1 VATIGYSVGSNW
13 GSGFIGNMTVPGGS
27 NGLHGWTLEFD
38 AGFDITN
45 IWNAVIVSHVGN
57 HYVIGNA
64 DWNANVAAGG
74 QASFG
79 FQATTSGGNTAAG
92 NLVLDNPSAP
102 PHQVP
107 PTLSVGDASFA
118 EGSAAAPGHGAF
130 TVTLSAASS
139 SPVTVHYAT
148 QDGTA
153 QAGSDYVAQE
163 GTLTF
168 AAGETQKTI
177 TVAAIGDGTVE
188 ADETFGVQLSS
199 PTGAT
204 LARASAT
211 GTIVNDDTAPL
222 PVLSI
227 ADTSIVEGNPGAG
240 GPGWF
245 STSGNQIVD
254 GAGHSVQI
262 AGVNWF
268 GFESSTLAPHGLWA
282 RGYKDMMNQMVQ
294 LGFNTIRLP
303 FSSDTLHSTAAP
315 NGIDFS
321 RNPDL
326 QGLSALQIMD
336 KIVAYAGQ
344 VGLRVILDHHRSDS
358 GPGTSPNG
366 LWYDAQHSDAQWV
379 ADWQMLAERY
389 AGNPTVI
396 GADLHNEPYNGNWG
410 SGGPN
415 DWAAAA
421 ERAGN
426 AIGAVNPNWLI
437 FVEGIGTYQ
446 GQSYWWGGNLMG
458 VKDRPIQLDVANK
471 FVYSAHDYPDS
482 VYAQPWFQ
490 GDNFAAGLPAK
501 FDQMWGY
508 IYKQGI
514 APVYLGEFGTNL
526 VDPKDTP
533 WFQAITR
540 YLGGD
545 FNNDG
550 TKDIPGG
557 QQGISWTYWSW
568 NPNSG
573 DTGGI
578 LADDWQTVKQAKVDT
593 LKPIEF
599 DLGSAAGAQPHADFV
614 VTLSAPATETV
625 TVTWA
630 TVPGTAG
637 ATDFQSANGTLTF
650 APGEQRKTISIA
662 ITPDTVKEGNEQFSV
677 VLKSPVGATIG
688 RATAIATIIDDDS
701 TPALPTLAIADASFH
716 EGTTS
721 APGRG
726 SFTVS
731 LSAAASSP
739 VSVRYA
745 TQDGTAIAGRNYVAQ
760 SGSLTFAAGETQ
772 KTITIAAIDDLA
784 ATPNQSFSLVLSAP
798 SGATLAHGSATGTI
812 IIDDAAPLPS
822 NGLHSELAVVDSW
835 NSGFNANVSLR
846 NDAAAATNGWQIAID
861 MPNQIGDIWNARII
875 SHTGTHYVIGNA
887 DWNGQIAHNAAT
899 SFGFVAS
906 GALDL
911 AAIHIEESNPPAP
924 PGGSTPTPVT
934 PTTWDLSAMF
944 SPYIDMAMPADAD
957 LPAISRASGIE
968 HFTLAFMLA
977 SDHGIGWQGVGGI
990 TDDVLSNGSTILQ
1003 QVQAVQSAGGHVTI
1017 SFGGAAGQEAALTA
1031 SSASQLQA
1039 EYQSVIDR
1047 YHLDTID
1054 FDIEGAAEFN
1064 QASLAL
1070 RDQAIVGLQA
1080 ANPGLK
1086 VSLTLPV
1093 LPTGLDAAGL
1103 NVLKTAKQ
1111 DGVRLDVVNIMTMD
1125 YGASVDNGGQ
1135 MGLDAINAIK
1145 ATEQQL
1151 AALGLDAKIGATPM
1165 IGVNDIAS
1173 EVFTQT
1179 DARAL
1184 VDYAKTD
1191 SRVALLSMWSVAR
1204 DNGNSAG
1211 AHYASSDSSGI
1222 AQTPFEFSGVF
1233 HQFDHK

>member
-1 VATIGYSVGSNW
+1 MGQNR
-13 GSGFIGNMTVPGGS
+13 GFY
-27 NGLHGWTLEFD
+27 GL
-38 AGFDITN
+38 
-45 IWNAVIVSHVGN
+45 
-57 HYVIGNA
+57 
-64 DWNANVAAGG
+64 
-74 QASFG
+74 
-79 FQATTSGGNTAAG
+79 
-92 NLVLDNPSAP
+92 
-102 PHQVP
+102 
-107 PTLSVGDASFA
+107 
-118 EGSAAAPGHGAF
+118 
-130 TVTLSAASS
+130 
-139 SPVTVHYAT
+139 
-148 QDGTA
+148 
-153 QAGSDYVAQE
+153 
-163 GTLTF
+163 
-168 AAGETQKTI
+168 
-177 TVAAIGDGTVE
+177 
-188 ADETFGVQLSS
+188 
-199 PTGAT
+199 
-204 LARASAT
+204 
-211 GTIVNDDTAPL
+211 
-222 PVLSI
+222 
-227 ADTSIVEGNPGAG
+227 
-240 GPGWF
+240 
-245 STSGNQIVD
+245 
-254 GAGHSVQI
+254 
-262 AGVNWF
+262 
-268 GFESSTLAPHGLWA
+268 
-282 RGYKDMMNQMVQ
+282 
-294 LGFNTIRLP
+294 
-303 FSSDTLHSTAAP
+303 
-315 NGIDFS
+315 
-321 RNPDL
+321 
-326 QGLSALQIMD
+326 
-336 KIVAYAGQ
+336 
-344 VGLRVILDHHRSDS
+344 
-358 GPGTSPNG
+358 
-366 LWYDAQHSDAQWV
+366 
-379 ADWQMLAERY
+379 
-389 AGNPTVI
+389 
-396 GADLHNEPYNGNWG
+396 
-410 SGGPN
+410 
-415 DWAAAA
+415 
-421 ERAGN
+421 
-426 AIGAVNPNWLI
+426 
-437 FVEGIGTYQ
+437 
-446 GQSYWWGGNLMG
+446 
-458 VKDRPIQLDVANK
+458 
-471 FVYSAHDYPDS
+471 
-482 VYAQPWFQ
+482 
-490 GDNFAAGLPAK
+490 
-501 FDQMWGY
+501 
-508 IYKQGI
+508 
-514 APVYLGEFGTNL
+514 
-526 VDPKDTP
+526 
-533 WFQAITR
+533 
-540 YLGGD
+540 
-545 FNNDG
+545 
-550 TKDIPGG
+550 
-557 QQGISWTYWSW
+557 
-568 NPNSG
+568 
-573 DTGGI
+573 
-578 LADDWQTVKQAKVDT
+578 DWQTVKQAKVDT
-593 LKPIEF
+593 LRPIEF

-625 TVTWA
+625 TVAWA

-650 APGEQRKTISIA
+650 AAGEQRKTISIA
-662 ITPDTVKEGNEQFSV
+662 ITPDTVKEGNEQFGV

-688 RATAIATIIDDDS
+688 RTTAIATIIDDDS

-760 SGSLTFAAGETQ
+760 SGTLTFAAGETQ

-798 SGATLAHGSATGTI
+798 SGATLAHGTATGTI
-812 IIDDAAPLPS
+812 INDDVAAPPS
-822 NGLHSELAVVDSW
+822 NALHTELAIVDSW
-835 NSGFNANVSLR
+835 NTGFNANVSVR

-861 MPNQIGDIWNARII
+861 MPNQISDIWNARII

-887 DWNGQIAHNAAT
+887 DWNGQIAHDAAT

-911 AAIHIEESNPPAP
+911 AAMHIEGLNPSAP

-968 HFTLAFMLA
+968 NFTLAFMLA

-1111 DGVRLDVVNIMTMD
+1111 DGVRLSVVNIMTMD